1 MRKYL
6 LLAVL
11 ILHSAFASAAELTLF
26 DIPLRTAS
34 REEIRSAITKAGG
47 KLKLSSRDIDQYNA
61 KSIGLP
67 GATELE
73 VVYLENKLVMAQYS
87 LSTDAKQEERIRKML
102 VSKYGQP
109 NKSGRDNFD
118 AEYIGDG
125 KYRWSFDNNMELVFT
140 KPFGFGPDY
149 LSYVSKVEEARLGQL
164 VKETDKRAAEKE
176 AALKKS
182 VF

>member
-6 LLAVL
+6 ILAVL
-11 ILHSAFASAAELTLF
+11 MLHSAIASAAELTLF

-34 REEIRSAITKAGG
+34 REEIRSAITNAGG
-47 KLKLSSRDIDQYNA
+47 KLKLSSRDIDMYDA

-73 VVYLENKLVMAQYS
+73 VIYLENKLVMAQYGFRF
-87 LSTDAKQEERIRKML
+87 DKNQEERMRKML

-109 NKSGRDNFD
+109 QGGRGTFD
-118 AEYIGDG
+118 DEYIGDG
-125 KYRWSFDNNMELVFT
+125 KYRWVFDNSMDLIFT
-140 KPFGFGPDY
+140 KEWGGSRF
-149 LSYVSKVEEARLGQL
+149 LSYVNKAEEARLGRL
-164 VKETDKRAAEKE
+164 IKDADKRSTEKE
-176 AALKKS
+176 AAAKKS